1 LINKISVYL
10 CITPSQGL
18 LYTSSHFSQ
27 QSKIIFAVLELHSL
41 NLQLQNLKVLLED
54 AVKNDKPF
62 FEQIKISK
70 QIFEVEKKI
79 EERKEITNKQ
89 ESPD

>member
-1 LINKISVYL
+1 
-10 CITPSQGL
+10 
-18 LYTSSHFSQ
+18 
-27 QSKIIFAVLELHSL
+27 VLELHSL

>member
-1 LINKISVYL
+1 M
-10 CITPSQGL
+10 
-18 LYTSSHFSQ
+18 
-27 QSKIIFAVLELHSL
+27 LELHSL

-54 AVKNDKPF
+54 AVRNDKPF

>member
-1 LINKISVYL
+1 M
-10 CITPSQGL
+10 
-18 LYTSSHFSQ
+18 
-27 QSKIIFAVLELHSL
+27 LELHSL

>member
-1 LINKISVYL
+1 
-10 CITPSQGL
+10 
-18 LYTSSHFSQ
+18 
-27 QSKIIFAVLELHSL
+27 VLELHSL

-70 QIFEVEKKI
+70 QIFEVEKKLRK
-79 EERKEITNKQ
+79 ERKSQISKKVLIN
-89 ESPD
+89 